1 MYAGL
6 VPSISEAGKEG
17 ERIFVPSFAL
27 HHERGDE
34 AESVLEQEAVKKAF
48 HIQPHRNSETNI
60 LCITNLETNRT
71 K

>member
-1 MYAGL
+1 MWILILTMLSRCYSIHSSRYVYVYAGL

-34 AESVLEQEAVKKAF
+34 AESVL
-48 HIQPHRNSETNI
+48 
-60 LCITNLETNRT
+60 NRRW
-71 K
+71 